1 MILVPVFL
9 IVLVNRGEG
18 YHKIGIILLN
28 HKSLRSFY
36 LRRGFFV
43 EENSYILS
51 GWLAIQGDDLSRG
64 QKIGVQ
70 WRFTEEEIR
79 QLFSRQRP
87 GQDSPTQI
95 VRSFLGQ
102 HEREGASFLALL
114 DFPCVTEK
122 DGMEM
127 FAKLQK
133 LRGAGIASMSYEY
146 HDEGQLLRIAL
157 DGDTGAVM
165 DLLEQ
170 IREEK

>member
-1 MILVPVFL
+1 MLDEKLYTVADVAEVTGLTSRTIR
-9 IVLVNRGEG
+9 N
-18 YHKIGIILLN
+18 
-28 HKSLRSFY
+28 Y
-36 LRRGFFV
+36 LKDGT
-43 EENSYILS
+43 L
-51 GWLAIQGDDLSRG
+51 RG

-79 QLFSRQRP
+79 KLFSRQTP

-165 DLLEQ
+165 DLLELT
-170 IREEK
+170 ISSLAWLPNTVWMAAVSLSSLRGVEVPWALM